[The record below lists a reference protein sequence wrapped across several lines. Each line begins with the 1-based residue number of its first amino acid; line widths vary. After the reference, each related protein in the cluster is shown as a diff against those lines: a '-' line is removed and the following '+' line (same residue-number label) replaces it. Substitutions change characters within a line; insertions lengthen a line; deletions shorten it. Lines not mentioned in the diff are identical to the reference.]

1 MEQPFGYIEIELG
14 LKISKIFQSQVVV
27 DYEVLIFAPLKKKKG
42 GVKYATN
49 KGQGERISRESFETL

>member
-1 MEQPFGYIEIELG
+1 LEQPFGYIEIELG

-27 DYEVLIFAPLKKKKG
+27 DYEVLIFAPRKKKKG

-49 KGQGERISRESFETL
+49 KG